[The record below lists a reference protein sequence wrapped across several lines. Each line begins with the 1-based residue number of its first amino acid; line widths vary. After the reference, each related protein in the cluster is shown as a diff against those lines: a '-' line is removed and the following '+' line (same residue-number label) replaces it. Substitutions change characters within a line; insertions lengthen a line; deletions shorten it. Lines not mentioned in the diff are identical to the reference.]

1 MKVTVTS
8 TAVQEKQWRKDNRS
22 GVIRT
27 QEAVAEC
34 PKFRQRIKLD
44 LGSADAYPVGEYH
57 CDLEDALNVNQFGDL
72 KLGRLALTPA
82 SKPVSAPAPAASA
95 RVA

>member
-1 MKVTVTS
+1 MKVTITS
-8 TAVQEKQWRKDNRS
+8 TQVQEKNWRKENRS

-27 QEAVAEC
+27 QEAIAEC

-44 LGSADAYPVGEYH
+44 LGSADAYPTGEYS

-72 KLGRLALTPA
+72 KLGRLVLSAA
-82 SKPVSAPAPAASA
+82 KAAPARAA
-95 RVA
+95 

>member
-1 MKVTVTS
+1 MKVTITS
-8 TAVQEKQWRKDNRS
+8 TAVQEKSWRKDNRS

-44 LGSADAYPVGEYH
+44 LGSAEAYPVGEYN

-72 KLGRLALTPA
+72 KLGRLVLTPA
-82 SKPVSAPAPAASA
+82 NK
-95 RVA
+95 VAQQPQRAVA

>member
-44 LGSADAYPVGEYH
+44 LGSADAYPVGDYN

-72 KLGRLALTPA
+72 KLGRLVLTPA
-82 SKPVSAPAPAASA
+82 SRPASAPAP
-95 RVA
+95 VAKAG

>member
-1 MKVTVTS
+1 MKVTITS
-8 TAVQEKQWRKDNRS
+8 KEVQEKRWEKGARS

-44 LGSADAYPVGEYH
+44 LGSAPAHEVGEYT
-57 CDLEDALNVNQFGDL
+57 CDLEDSLVVNQFGDP
-72 KLGRLALTPA
+72 KLARLVLTPVA
-82 SKPVSAPAPAASA
+82 ARAAASA
-95 RVA
+95 TPKVA

>member
-1 MKVTVTS
+1 MKVTITS
-8 TAVQEKQWRKDNRS
+8 TAVQEKSWRKDNRS

-44 LGSADAYPVGEYH
+44 LGSAEAYPVGEYN

-72 KLGRLALTPA
+72 KLGRLVLTPA
-82 SKPVSAPAPAASA
+82 ARAAQQPK
-95 RVA
+95 VA

>member
-1 MKVTVTS
+1 MKVTITS
-8 TAVQEKQWRKDNRS
+8 TQVQEKNWRKDNRS

-27 QEAVAEC
+27 QEAIAEC

-44 LGSADAYPVGEYH
+44 LGSADAYPAGEYS

-72 KLGRLALTPA
+72 KLGRLVLSAAKPA
-82 SKPVSAPAPAASA
+82 VAAAPVA
-95 RVA
+95 RAG

>member
-1 MKVTVTS
+1 MKVTITS
-8 TAVQEKQWRKDNRS
+8 TQVQEKNWRKDNRS

-27 QEAVAEC
+27 QEAIAEC

-44 LGSADAYPVGEYH
+44 LGSADAYPAGEYS

-72 KLGRLALTPA
+72 KLGRLVLSPA
-82 SKPVSAPAPAASA
+82 KVAAAAPVARAS
-95 RVA
+95 